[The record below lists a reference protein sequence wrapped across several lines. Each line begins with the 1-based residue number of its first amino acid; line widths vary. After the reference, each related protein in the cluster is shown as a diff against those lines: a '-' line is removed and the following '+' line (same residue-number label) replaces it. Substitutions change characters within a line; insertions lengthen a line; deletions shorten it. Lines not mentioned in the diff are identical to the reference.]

1 MVFIITGGVNTGKTT
16 LFERI
21 HKRQGGGGFSLPKI
35 IVNNQFKG
43 YWIKDLNT
51 GEKTEFALT
60 ESMDGYLYKMGRFY
74 FLPQGMEFARRIYK
88 KAIETEE
95 KNFFIDEIGPLELE
109 DKGFSHIFRDALTSF
124 ENIYVVVRES
134 CLDDVIRKFGLNE
147 YKLVRKDGGI

>member
-60 ESMDGYLYKMGRFY
+60 ETTNGYLHKMERFY
-74 FLPQGMEFARRIYK
+74 FLPEGMAFAKSIYN

-109 DKGFSHIFRDALTSF
+109 NKGFSHIFMDALTSF

-134 CLDDVIRKFGLNE
+134 CLDDVIRKFGLKE

>member
-1 MVFIITGGVNTGKTT
+1 MGLITGKTT
-16 LFERI
+16 LLEQI

-51 GEKTEFALT
+51 GEKTEFALI
-60 ESMDGYLYKMGRFY
+60 ESMDRYLYKMGRFY
-74 FLPQGMEFARRIYK
+74 FLPQGMEFSRRIYK

-134 CLDDVIRKFGLNE
+134 CLDDVIREFGLNE

>member
-1 MVFIITGGVNTGKTT
+1 
-16 LFERI
+16 
-21 HKRQGGGGFSLPKI
+21 
-35 IVNNQFKG
+35 
-43 YWIKDLNT
+43 
-51 GEKTEFALT
+51 
-60 ESMDGYLYKMGRFY
+60 MGRFY

>member
-134 CLDDVIRKFGLNE
+134 CLDDVIREFGLNE

>member
-51 GEKTEFALT
+51 GEKTEFALI

-134 CLDDVIRKFGLNE
+134 CLDDVIREFGLNE

>member
-21 HKRQGGGGFSLPKI
+21 HKKQGGGGFSLPKI

-51 GEKTEFALT
+51 GEKTEFALI

-74 FLPQGMEFARRIYK
+74 FLPEGMEFARRIYK

>member
-51 GEKTEFALT
+51 GEKTEFALI
-60 ESMDGYLYKMGRFY
+60 ESMDGYLHKMGRFY